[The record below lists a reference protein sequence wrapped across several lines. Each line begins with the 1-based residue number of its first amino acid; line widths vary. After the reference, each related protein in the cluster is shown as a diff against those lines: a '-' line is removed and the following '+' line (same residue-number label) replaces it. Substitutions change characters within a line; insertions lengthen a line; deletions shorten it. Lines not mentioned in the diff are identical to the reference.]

1 MRNPK
6 LPVVEMSASS
16 LVVWAMVLFLIPLPW
31 TVAWIVSVLIHELSH
46 YLAVRICG
54 GNILAVR
61 INAGGVS
68 LETGVL
74 SDGKSIVCLLAGP
87 IGGLLLLSLSNI
99 FPRVALCGLIHSA
112 YNLIPVYPLDGGR
125 VLRKGLAFLPFRKTT
140 QIIEIVLLLV
150 VVGTCIW
157 FAIRYSFGIL
167 PLLLAAGFVLQ
178 SRKAKVP

>member
-31 TVAWIVSVLIHELSH
+31 TAAWIVSVLTHELSH

-74 SDGKSIVCLLAGP
+74 SDGNSIVCLLAGP

-125 VLRKGLAFLPFRKTT
+125 VLRKGLAFLPFRKTA
-140 QIIEIVLLLV
+140 QIIEMVLLLV
-150 VVGTCIW
+150 VVGSCIW
-157 FAIRYSFGIL
+157 FAIHYSFGIL